1 MEKLIFEE
9 LEGKKNDTTVV
20 RVSRTNHERILEISR
35 RSSLTAYAVVD
46 RLLDYALE
54 RVEWDKN

>member
-46 RLLDYALE
+46 RLLGYALE